1 MTPLSLLLKEKDE
14 KYKVFSEKIVS
25 DTKYP
30 VIGVRVPKI
39 REIAKSLTIIG
50 DTPILPLSY
59 TCYEECLLYGLII
72 AGAKIPFDEK
82 TELFNKYLPFVDSWG
97 ITDSVAAAFKDVY
110 NNREKAIDFIYSLLK
125 SPYTYSRRFGVVLL
139 TLYFT
144 GEHFKAEHVEN
155 VLSLKDGEYYI
166 DMAIAWYISVLLVK
180 NREYAVDLIKRQ
192 ILPTFIHNKAIQKAT
207 ESFRISEEDKKYLK
221 QLRRKA

>member
-1 MTPLSLLLKEKDE
+1 MTPLSLLQKEKDD

-25 DTKYP
+25 DTNYP
-30 VIGVRVPKI
+30 IIGVRVPKI
-39 REIAKSLTIIG
+39 REIAKTIIISG
-50 DTPILPLSY
+50 NTPIINSNY

-72 AGAKIPFDEK
+72 AGAKISFDEK

-97 ITDSVAAAFKDVY
+97 ITDSVAAAFKDVKK
-110 NNREKAIDFIYSLLK
+110 NREKAIEFIYALLK
-125 SPYTYSRRFGVVLL
+125 SPYVYSRRFGVVLL

-144 GEHFKAEHVEN
+144 GEQFKAEHVKN
-155 VLSLKDGEYYI
+155 VLLLKDGEYYI

-192 ILPTFIHNKAIQKAT
+192 ILPTFIHNKAIQKAA
-207 ESFRISEEDKKYLK
+207 ESFRISVEDKKYLK
-221 QLRRKA
+221 QLKRKA